1 MRCAFVKQGADTLC
15 WRSTLLFFWF
25 FIASLVVSLIA
36 VPWVI
41 VRLPADY
48 FQRGKPHRPPF
59 ADYSAPVRMVL
70 IVGKNLL
77 GLALVGVGLVFL
89 LMPGQGVIVILI
101 GVLLLD
107 FPRKRHL
114 ERWLI
119 SRGPILK
126 LANWLR
132 AKWNKEPLKVD

>member
-1 MRCAFVKQGADTLC
+1 
-15 WRSTLLFFWF
+15 LLFFWL
-25 FIASLVVSLIA
+25 FIVSLVASLIA

-48 FQRGKPHRPPF
+48 FRRSKPQRPPF
-59 ADYSAPVRMVL
+59 ADRSPPVRMVL

-77 GLALVGVGLVFL
+77 GLALVGIGIVFL

-101 GVLLLD
+101 GVMLLD
-107 FPRKRHL
+107 FPRKKQL
-114 ERWLI
+114 EHWLI

-132 AKWNKEPLKVD
+132 RKWNEEPLQVD

>member
-1 MRCAFVKQGADTLC
+1 M
-15 WRSTLLFFWF
+15 LFFWF
-25 FIASLVVSLIA
+25 FVISLLASVIA

-48 FQRGKPHRPPF
+48 FRRNRPHRPPF
-59 ADYSAPVRMVL
+59 AGFPYAMRLPL
-70 IVGKNLL
+70 IFAKNLL
-77 GLALVGVGLVFL
+77 GLVLVGIGIMFL

-107 FPRKRHL
+107 FPRKKEL

-126 LANWLR
+126 LANWIR
-132 AKWNKEPLKVD
+132 AKWHKEPLRLD

>member
-1 MRCAFVKQGADTLC
+1 
-15 WRSTLLFFWF
+15 LLFFWLF
-25 FIASLVVSLIA
+25 TISLLVSLIA

-48 FQRGKPHRPPF
+48 FQRGKPRRPPF

-77 GLALVGVGLVFL
+77 GLALVGIGLVFL

-107 FPRKRHL
+107 FPRKKHL

-132 AKWNKEPLKVD
+132 TKWNKEPLRVD

>member
-1 MRCAFVKQGADTLC
+1 VVIN
-15 WRSTLLFFWF
+15 RSLVLLFFWF
-25 FIASLVVSLIA
+25 FTVSILASIVA

-41 VRLPADY
+41 VRLPTDY
-48 FQRGKPHRPPF
+48 FHSKRPPQPPF
-59 ADYSAPVRMVL
+59 AGFPPAARVL
-70 IVGKNLL
+70 LIGAKNLL
-77 GLALVGVGLVFL
+77 GLVLVAVGLMFL

-101 GVLLLD
+101 GVSLLD
-107 FPRKRHL
+107 FPRKKQL

-132 AKWNKEPLKVD
+132 TKWNKEPLKLD

>member
-1 MRCAFVKQGADTLC
+1 M
-15 WRSTLLFFWF
+15 LFFWF
-25 FIASLVVSLIA
+25 FVVSIVASVIA

-48 FQRGKPHRPPF
+48 FRQGRPRRPPF
-59 ADYSAPVRMVL
+59 AGFPAAARVPL

-77 GLALVGVGLVFL
+77 GLALVGVGLMFL
-89 LMPGQGVIVILI
+89 LMPGQGVIMILI

-107 FPRKRHL
+107 FPRKKQL

-126 LANWLR
+126 LANR
-132 AKWNKEPLKVD
+132 VRGKWNKEPLELE

>member
-1 MRCAFVKQGADTLC
+1 
-15 WRSTLLFFWF
+15 LLFFWF
-25 FIASLVVSLIA
+25 FTISMLASVIA

-41 VRLPADY
+41 VRLPPDY
-48 FQRGKPHRPPF
+48 FSEARP
-59 ADYSAPVRMVL
+59 SAPAFAGLPSATRLPL
-70 IVGKNLL
+70 IIAKNVL
-77 GLALVGVGLVFL
+77 GLALVAVGLMFL

-101 GVLLLD
+101 GVMLLD
-107 FPRKRHL
+107 FPRKKRL

-132 AKWNKEPLKVD
+132 AKWNREPLKLD

>member
-1 MRCAFVKQGADTLC
+1 LLYFWLFIGSLLATLV
-15 WRSTLLFFWF
+15 
-25 FIASLVVSLIA
+25 I

-48 FQRGKPHRPPF
+48 FRRNKPRRPPF
-59 ADYSAPVRMVL
+59 ADYPPPVRMVL

-89 LMPGQGVIVILI
+89 LMPGQGVLVILI
-101 GVLLLD
+101 GVLLVD
-107 FPRKRHL
+107 FPRKKHL

-126 LANWLR
+126 VANWVR
-132 AKWNKEPLKVD
+132 GKWNKEPLRVD

>member
-1 MRCAFVKQGADTLC
+1 MLIFWVFIG
-15 WRSTLLFFWF
+15 SLL
-25 FIASLVVSLIA
+25 ASLIA

-48 FQRGKPHRPPF
+48 FRPGREPRPPF
-59 ADYSAPVRMVL
+59 PNHSPPVRMVL

-77 GLALVGVGLVFL
+77 GLALVGMGLVFL

-107 FPRKRHL
+107 FPHKKRL
-114 ERWLI
+114 EHWLI
-119 SRGPILK
+119 TRGPILK
-126 LANWLR
+126 LANWVR
-132 AKWNKEPLKVD
+132 SKWSKEPLQV

>member
-1 MRCAFVKQGADTLC
+1 
-15 WRSTLLFFWF
+15 LLFFWF
-25 FIASLVVSLIA
+25 FTVSLLASLIA

-48 FQRGKPHRPPF
+48 FLHGMLRRPHF
-59 ADYSAPVRMVL
+59 ANYSPPVRIVL
-70 IVGKNLL
+70 MIGKNLL
-77 GLALVGVGLVFL
+77 GFALVSIGLVFL

-101 GVLLLD
+101 GVMLLD
-107 FPRKRHL
+107 FPRKKQL

-126 LANWLR
+126 LANLVR
-132 AKWNKEPLKVD
+132 AKWNKEPLQMD

>member
-1 MRCAFVKQGADTLC
+1 M
-15 WRSTLLFFWF
+15 
-25 FIASLVVSLIA
+25 
-36 VPWVI
+36 PWVI
-41 VRLPADY
+41 VRLPANY
-48 FQRGKPHRPPF
+48 FRRDKKPRPPF
-59 ADYSAPVRMVL
+59 ADYSAPVRIVL
-70 IVGKNLL
+70 IAGKNLL
-77 GLALVGVGLVFL
+77 GLVLVGIGLVFL

-107 FPRKRHL
+107 FPRKKQL

-132 AKWNKEPLKVD
+132 AKWNQEPLDLG

>member
-1 MRCAFVKQGADTLC
+1 MFL
-15 WRSTLLFFWF
+15 WF
-25 FIASLVVSLIA
+25 FILSIVASVVV

-41 VRLPADY
+41 IRLPADY
-48 FQRGKPHRPPF
+48 FCPGRPQQPPF
-59 ADYSAPVRMVL
+59 ADFPAALRMPL
-70 IVGKNLL
+70 IVAKNVL
-77 GLALVGVGLVFL
+77 GLVLVGAGLMFL

-107 FPRKRHL
+107 FPRKKQL
-114 ERWLI
+114 ERWLV

-132 AKWNKEPLKVD
+132 RKAKREPLKFD

>member
-1 MRCAFVKQGADTLC
+1 MPCRFVKPRAIPTGSQALLL
-15 WRSTLLFFWF
+15 LLFLTLS
-25 FIASLVVSLIA
+25 ILASMVA

-48 FQRGKPHRPPF
+48 FRRDRAPSPPF
-59 ADYSAPVRMVL
+59 AGLPPAARLPL
-70 IVGKNLL
+70 IVAKNVL
-77 GLALVGVGLVFL
+77 GIVVAGIGVIFL
-89 LMPGQGVIVILI
+89 FMPGQGLLVILI

-107 FPRKRHL
+107 FPRKKAL

-119 SRGPILK
+119 SRPPMLK

-132 AKWNKEPLKVD
+132 AKWHREPLRLD